1 MQVALQEESPREMK
15 NCENGQRWNNIPAL
29 ALWKERNAPEYGD
42 RGNTVS
48 IPRRKVCH
56 AEQKLVKVRIN
67 KFNLE
72 KDGGSLLELR
82 I

>member
-1 MQVALQEESPREMK
+1 MRMARDGIISLHLHCGRKGMHL
-15 NCENGQRWNNIPAL
+15 NIEIEGTL
-29 ALWKERNAPEYGD
+29 
-42 RGNTVS
+42 S
-48 IPRRKVCH
+48 IPRSKVCH